1 MPAIIAYYSR
11 ADENYVNGQIKTLTV
26 GNTEVAAGMIHELT
40 GADLFKIDP
49 IQAYARDYNTCIAE
63 AQADQRR
70 NARPE
75 LKQYPD
81 SLDGYDTIYLGYPN
95 YWGTMP
101 MAVFTFLERF
111 DFSGKTIF
119 PFCTHEGSGM
129 GGSERDIKRLCP
141 GAKVEKGLAIHG
153 GNVKN
158 ARPAIQKWLKEKE
171 A

>member
-1 MPAIIAYYSR
+1 MPAMIAYYSR

-26 GNTEVAAGMIHELT
+26 GNTEVAATMIHELT
-40 GADLFKIDP
+40 GADLFKIEP
-49 IQAYARDYNTCIAE
+49 IHAYARDYNTCIAE
-63 AQADQRR
+63 AQADQRL

-75 LKQYPD
+75 LKRYPD